1 MPLSMPV
8 VPAVPALPPVSVV
21 VPLSIPSV
29 PPPGA
34 MPPSMPPSMPAVPLV
49 PAVPVVVVLLLPQP
63 SAQARASSM
72 KLMDVRIFVSFSY
85 RDSLGNKRGSIAQ
98 LLPVASCLLV
108 FQATSLR
115 TAWHKHADL
124 ANGRAKDGTAF
135 PGFNRTVGTWLLA
148 LRCSACKIPAPVAL
162 GIVRQRG

>member
-8 VPAVPALPPVSVV
+8 VPAVPALPPVSIVM
-21 VPLSIPSV
+21 PLSMSSV
-29 PPPGA
+29 PPVPGA
-34 MPPSMPPSMPAVPLV
+34 MPPSMPPSMPAVPIVPAVPLV
-49 PAVPVVVVLLLPQP
+49 PAVPVVVLLLLPQP

-108 FQATSLR
+108 QR
-115 TAWHKHADL
+115 
-124 ANGRAKDGTAF
+124 
-135 PGFNRTVGTWLLA
+135 PLLSVVTT
-148 LRCSACKIPAPVAL
+148 LP
-162 GIVRQRG
+162 